1 MHELIGN
8 LLVQLRAL
16 WRWRWLAL
24 AVAWGTCLLAW
35 LVIMFLPNVYESSAR
50 VYVDTRTALKPVLQ
64 GIAVEQDVESQ
75 LNLVRQTLLSRP
87 NLEKVARSTD
97 LDVNVSGTAD
107 MDKLVQSLRDEITIK
122 LQQRDVNSNSG
133 PNATDSLYTIAY
145 RHPVRDKSLAVVRN
159 LVASFVDDTI
169 GGKRSDSDTAQR
181 FLRDQIRDYEQRLSE
196 AEARLADFKKGNVGL
211 IPGERGDFFSRLS
224 SEMEALQRAQSE
236 LTLATNRRAELLRQ
250 LRSSRPYT
258 PGTSSGGSGN
268 NGGAPTDLSMRVLE
282 AEARLEDL
290 LVKYTEKHPE
300 VIALQNSIT
309 DLKAR
314 EAKELADI
322 ARGGAGSGAI
332 RSLSSNPV
340 YQNIQLQ
347 LNQADVDIASLRGA
361 VNQHT
366 AEVAN
371 LRRIVD
377 TAPEVEQE
385 LARLNR
391 DYGVTKAQYEALVE
405 RLEKAKVSEDAEQTG
420 VVRFEVIDP
429 PSADVDPVSPNRPLL
444 TLGGLLAGLLAALGT
459 AFVAS
464 QMAPTFANA
473 TSLENATG
481 LPVIAAVGSYSPRAT
496 TAAEALDRRR
506 LAIAVAA
513 LAGVCLIVTLIG
525 GAGAGLVQR
534 ILS

>member
-16 WRWRWLAL
+16 WRWRWLGV
-24 AVAWGTCLLAW
+24 AVAWGVCLLAW

-64 GIAVEQDVESQ
+64 GIAMEQDVESQ
-75 LNLVRQTLLSRP
+75 LNLVRQALLSRP

-97 LDVNVSGTAD
+97 LDVSVGSAGD
-107 MDKLVQSLRDEITIK
+107 MDKLVQSLRDEVTIK

-133 PNATDSLYTIAY
+133 PNSTDSLYTIAY
-145 RHPVRDKSLAVVRN
+145 RHPVREKSLAVVRN

-181 FLRDQIRDYEQRLSE
+181 FLRDQIRDYEQRLS
-196 AEARLADFKKGNVGL
+196 ASEARLADFKKRNVGL
-211 IPGERGDFFSRLS
+211 IPGEKGDFFSRLS
-224 SEMEALQRAQSE
+224 NEMEALQRSQSE
-236 LTLATNRRAELLRQ
+236 LTLATNRRAELSRQ

-258 PGTSSGGSGN
+258 PGTSAGASGLTGGS
-268 NGGAPTDLSMRVLE
+268 PTDLSLRVQDTE
-282 AEARLEDL
+282 AKLEDL
-290 LVKYTEKHPE
+290 LMKFTNKHPE
-300 VIALQNSIT
+300 VIALQNT
-309 DLKAR
+309 LKDLKTR
-314 EAKELADI
+314 EAKELDDI
-322 ARGGAGSGAI
+322 RRGGAGSGAI

-361 VNQHT
+361 VAQHT
-366 AEVAN
+366 SEVAN
-371 LRRIVD
+371 LRKTVD

-385 LARLNR
+385 LSRLNR

-429 PSADVDPVSPNRPLL
+429 PSADVDPVAPNRPLL
-444 TLGGLLAGLLAALGT
+444 TLGGLLAGVLAALGA

-473 TSLENATG
+473 TTLENATG
-481 LPVIAAVGSYSPRAT
+481 LPVIASVGSYSPQAT
-496 TAAEALDRRR
+496 TAAEASDRRR
-506 LAIAVAA
+506 LAIAFAG
-513 LAGVCLIVTLIG
+513 LAGICLLVTLIG

>member
-16 WRWRWLAL
+16 WRWRWLAV
-24 AVAWGTCLLAW
+24 AVAWGISIVAW
-35 LVIMFLPNVYESSAR
+35 LVVMFLPNVYESSAR
-50 VYVDTRTALKPVLQ
+50 IYVDTRTALKPVLQ
-64 GIAVEQDVESQ
+64 GIAVEQDVDSQ
-75 LNLVRQTLLSRP
+75 LNLVRQALLSRP
-87 NLEKVARSTD
+87 NLEKVARATD
-97 LDVNVSGTAD
+97 LDVSVGNAAD
-107 MDKLVQSLRDEITIK
+107 MDKLVQSLRDQVMIK
-122 LQQRDVNSNSG
+122 LQQRDANSTG
-133 PNATDSLYTIAY
+133 GANATDSLYTISY
-145 RHPVRDKSLAVVRN
+145 RHPVREKSLAVVRN

-169 GGKRSDSDTAQR
+169 GGKRTDSDTAQR
-181 FLRDQIRDYEQRLSE
+181 FLREQIRDYEQRLSE
-196 AEARLADFKKGNVGL
+196 SEGRLADFKKRNVGL
-211 IPGERGDFFSRLS
+211 IPGEKGDFFSRQAT
-224 SEMEALQRAQSE
+224 EMEALQRAQSE
-236 LTLATNRRAELLRQ
+236 LTLAINRRAELARQ

-258 PGTSSGGSGN
+258 PGTSAGAGGL
-268 NGGAPTDLSMRVLE
+268 NGVGPTDLSLRVQETE
-282 AEARLEDL
+282 AKLEDL
-290 LVKYTEKHPE
+290 LLKYTDKHPE
-300 VIALQNSIT
+300 VISLRDTLKA
-309 DLKAR
+309 LKAR

-322 ARGGAGSGAI
+322 RSGGSGSGAI

-366 AEVAN
+366 AEVAS
-371 LRRIVD
+371 LRKIVD

-385 LARLNR
+385 LSRLNR
-391 DYGVTKAQYEALVE
+391 DYGVTKAQYQALVE

-429 PSADVDPVSPNRPLL
+429 PSADVNPVAPNRFLL
-444 TLGGLLAGLLAALGT
+444 TLAGLLAGLLGGLGT

-473 TSLENATG
+473 VSLENATG
-481 LPVIAAVGSYSPRAT
+481 LPVIAAVGSYAPKSTT
-496 TAAEALDRRR
+496 TAEASDRRK

-513 LAGVCLIVTLIG
+513 LAVVCLLVTLIG
-525 GAGAGLVQR
+525 GTGAGLVQR